1 MPSVIKGLSRQL
13 WIYNRARDFSL
24 SLSTIN
30 IGVSTWTWFF
40 FFFFPR
46 PFILT
51 RIDTFF
57 FPPLSLLCCR
67 GAVPKRRFARSG
79 RLPVRPPSQ
88 SDEMLGIS
96 QVSRRAEKTRQRE
109 SIDLHARHTVT
120 LSSLELGSRGFP
132 VRWVA
137 SGKSLLSLTEWI
149 FFDFFQFFFLSF
161 KSVRDYVILS
171 FVDADLVPSIFRR

>member
-1 MPSVIKGLSRQL
+1 MGQSSKKSTLVKRMDDGLLDSIARRVIK
-13 WIYNRARDFSL
+13 I
-24 SLSTIN
+24 
-30 IGVSTWTWFF
+30 
-40 FFFFPR
+40 
-46 PFILT
+46 ILT
-51 RIDTFF
+51 EKTVVHRYCLWTLQFPLF
-57 FPPLSLLCCR
+57 EPPPLSLLCCR

-132 VRWVA
+132 VR
-137 SGKSLLSLTEWI
+137 
-149 FFDFFQFFFLSF
+149 
-161 KSVRDYVILS
+161 
-171 FVDADLVPSIFRR
+171 